1 MQQNLVDQLRAFMTV
16 VETQSFSEA
25 ARQMGRAVS
34 TISYAVSR
42 LEEQCG
48 FPLLVR
54 GAGKPELTS
63 EGRSVFRE
71 AQAIIDSAR
80 RFDARVRALKRG
92 EESRL
97 SIAVDVLFPVGV
109 LMSAFSAFAKANPHV
124 ALKIFTTSLNRSW
137 SELASGKVDFC
148 LAPLRDLPLHV
159 ERQPLTT
166 TELILVAAPHH
177 PLARRRT
184 PFPLSEL
191 KRHRQVY
198 YAGDAEV
205 DVERRGRIF
214 GTDVW
219 TSSDLWMIR
228 KLMHE
233 GLVWGFATEEWV
245 GSDLG
250 DGRLVKLD
258 CTDLRSDGRWVFG
271 ALWHIDRPP
280 GPMGRGLIGA
290 LAAEVAGRGGEE
302 GESRAPKT
310 ARRPRAP
317 AQETALTV
325 IPGPRSGTRDP

>member
-1 MQQNLVDQLRAFMTV
+1 MQQNLVDQLRAFMAV

-34 TISYAVSR
+34 TISYAVTR

-48 FPLLVR
+48 FALLVR
-54 GAGKPELTS
+54 GAGKPELTG
-63 EGRSVFRE
+63 EGRSLFRE
-71 AQAIIDSAR
+71 AQAIIDGAR
-80 RFDARVRALKRG
+80 RFDARARALKRG
-92 EESRL
+92 EEARL
-97 SIAVDVLFPVGV
+97 SIAVDVLFPVSV
-109 LMSAFSAFAKANPHV
+109 LMTAFDRFSRAHPQV

-137 SELASGKVDFC
+137 IELASGKVDFC
-148 LAPLRDLPLHV
+148 LAPLRDLPPHV

-166 TELILVAAPHH
+166 TELILVASPSH
-177 PLARRRT
+177 PLAKSKK

-205 DVERRGRIF
+205 DVERRGRVF

-228 KLMHE
+228 KLMHA

-245 GSDLG
+245 GPDLG

-280 GPMGRGLIGA
+280 GLMGRSLIGL
-290 LAAEVAGRGGEE
+290 LAAEV
-302 GESRAPKT
+302 ESRDGAMQKAGPE
-310 ARRPRAP
+310 ARAP
-317 AQETALTV
+317 R
-325 IPGPRSGTRDP
+325 RSLRRKAVAKDGA